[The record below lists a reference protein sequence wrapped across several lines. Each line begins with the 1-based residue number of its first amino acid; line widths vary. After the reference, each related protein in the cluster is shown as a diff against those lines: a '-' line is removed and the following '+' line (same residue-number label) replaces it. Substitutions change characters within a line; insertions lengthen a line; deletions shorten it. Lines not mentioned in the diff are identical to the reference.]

1 MNKDKYKELLEG
13 NGYINLLNVLDFLK
27 DNCIADYEAIS
38 DIFSGGMSN
47 DDYYNLQEAIREIE
61 EEKENAE
68 D

>member
-13 NGYINLLNVLDFLK
+13 NGYIGLSSVLGFLK
-27 DNCIADYEAIS
+27 EGCIADYEAIS

-47 DDYYNLQEAIREIE
+47 EDYYNLQEAIGEIE